1 MENNEYAKR
10 LEKKLIDQF
19 KKNFFEKFNYQ
30 PLVITQTENTLPWMP
45 IEKLKDLCV
54 PYEPGM
60 CGVSRK
66 REAVDMRA
74 IFCYLAKSMKYTL
87 KKIGEQIGARDHTT
101 VRYNVIIFYKMMET
115 SEGFQSKFLQIL
127 EELKEKANEK

>member
-1 MENNEYAKR
+1 MENSEYAKR

-45 IEKLKDLCV
+45 IEKLRDLCV
-54 PYEPGM
+54 PYEPEM

-101 VRYNVIIFYKMMET
+101 VRHNVIIFHNMMET

-127 EELKEKANEK
+127 EELKEKVNEK